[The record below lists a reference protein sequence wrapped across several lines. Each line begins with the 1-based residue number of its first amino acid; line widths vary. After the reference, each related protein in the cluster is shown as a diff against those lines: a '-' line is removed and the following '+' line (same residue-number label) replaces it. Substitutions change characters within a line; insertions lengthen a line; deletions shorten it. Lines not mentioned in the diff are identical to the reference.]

1 MNENPSISC
10 LHIEPAALTRNTA
23 ASPQGEAWDRRCQP
37 RKKSATHFPTGQNQE
52 RRERDERDEENEE
65 RGAAGREAR
74 HTNREMKGHNYFSIA
89 IGILTWAL
97 QPQSSAARISSGI
110 DKPPLHEQRGG
121 AVGATKRLKPRL
133 FSRGPI
139 VSADYQAVLPV
150 TVTATSYNRESAKP
164 PSSSSAQH
172 SDDALSPTAIICMA
186 LLSLQFGVQP
196 LLVRKHTPQA
206 INRKSVVLVQE
217 AVKFVIAG
225 VIYSGSTS
233 QSTRQLDL
241 KGWSVTQWISL
252 AGLPAFLYTI
262 QNVASLTAY
271 QNLEPLT
278 FNILNQTKI
287 LSAAFFCYLILG
299 KRQSRLQMVALF
311 SLVSSSLVI
320 ERVISPGT
328 LMKLFS
334 GASPQFTLEGRHITH
349 GVVPV
354 LIASGI
360 SGLAGALIQSKLQ
373 GTKKRKSD
381 EDPNES
387 SLRPRNAYLYSME
400 MNIASI
406 LLLLG
411 SMSTSSHG
419 RKVLGSSF
427 FDHWTP
433 QTLIPVLSSSVGG
446 ILVGLVTKHAG
457 R

>member
-1 MNENPSISC
+1 MLSERRPGEDRKSWWDLWSASRSAAEASLSKINEMNGRKYVSIS
-10 LHIEPAALTRNTA
+10 
-23 ASPQGEAWDRRCQP
+23 
-37 RKKSATHFPTGQNQE
+37 
-52 RRERDERDEENEE
+52 
-65 RGAAGREAR
+65 
-74 HTNREMKGHNYFSIA
+74 
-89 IGILTWAL
+89 ILTWLL
-97 QPQSSAARISSGI
+97 QPGAGSAASITSGI
-110 DKPPLHEQRGG
+110 ERPRPNEQRGG
-121 AVGATKRLKPRL
+121 AIVTKRLKRRL

-139 VSADYQAVLPV
+139 PSADDQAVLPV
-150 TVTATSYNRESAKP
+150 TVTETSEKP
-164 PSSSSAQH
+164 PSSSSTQ
-172 SDDALSPTAIICMA
+172 DDALSSTAMMCMA
-186 LLSLQFGVQP
+186 ALAIQFGVQP
-196 LLVRKHTPQA
+196 ILVRKYTPQI

-225 VIYSGSTS
+225 VIYKTTTS

-262 QNVASLTAY
+262 QNVASLMAY

-311 SLVSSSLVI
+311 TLVSSSLVI

-328 LMKLFS
+328 LKKLFS
-334 GASPQFTLEGRHITH
+334 GASQQHTLRGRHITH

-354 LIASGI
+354 LVASGI

-373 GTKKRKSD
+373 GTKKRMPD
-381 EDPNES
+381 EDPNDS
-387 SLRPRNAYLYSME
+387 SSRPRNAYLYSME

-419 RKVLGSSF
+419 RKVLGSGF

-457 R
+457 SVRKGFALIFGLLLSGIFQAFDGERGRIHPHQIAGGLLASFSLYLHVTNPCRPT